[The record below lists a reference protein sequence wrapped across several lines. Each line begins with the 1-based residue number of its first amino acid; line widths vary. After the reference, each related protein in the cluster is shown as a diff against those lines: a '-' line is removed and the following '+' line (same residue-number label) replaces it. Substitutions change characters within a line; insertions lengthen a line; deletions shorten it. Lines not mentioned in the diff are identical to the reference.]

1 MGKMMRNKSKKTKNV
16 KTEEGEI
23 EVENSSKFKAKDTNI
38 IRLMEL
44 CQKKNLKQW
53 LLRSMISKAT
63 INKVPIVSARIFIF
77 LACTFIDL
85 ILFFFLIRRRRKS
98 CFPSREQKQ
107 ELLNSRITSHL
118 SLISKLSRDSIFT
131 HASSYYII
139 LLLYWF
145 NFLLAVN

>member
-1 MGKMMRNKSKKTKNV
+1 MMRNKSKKTKNV
-16 KTEEGEI
+16 KTEEGEL

-63 INKVPIVSARIFIF
+63 TINKVPIVSAKIFIF

-107 ELLNSRITSHL
+107 ELLNSHHITSHL
-118 SLISKLSRDSIFT
+118 SFISKLSRDSSIFT
-131 HASSYYII
+131 HPRTII

-145 NFLLAVN
+145 NFLLALN